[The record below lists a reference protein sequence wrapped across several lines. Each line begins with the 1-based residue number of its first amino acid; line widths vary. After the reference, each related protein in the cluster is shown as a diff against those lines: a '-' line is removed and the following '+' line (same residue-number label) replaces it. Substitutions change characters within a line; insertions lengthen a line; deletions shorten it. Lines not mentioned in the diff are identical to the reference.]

1 MLPDMYSG
9 ALVDNLRDY
18 REEYNEK
25 WIEDCNNTM
34 NKIFIALV
42 FLIVNMIFYFIAS
55 KCNSSFIHNFY
66 PIVDCVSIV
75 IFILLAVYKNED
87 YTNLFKC
94 NFLPK
99 DELTEEE
106 LRTKLI
112 SLVM

>member
-34 NKIFIALV
+34 NKFFIALV

-99 DELTEEE
+99 DVLTEEE
-106 LRTKLI
+106 QRIKLI